1 MTTAK
6 WLVAGALALGLVPR
20 LAAADYWRYET
31 ESGSTAFTDDAKN
44 IPAKYR
50 ASAVKIAEEPLA
62 GYRKLT
68 VVQKTPAV
76 TPKSVASVRE
86 QRLADSAPV
95 GVEAPIAARSDVQ
108 RLGINVSG
116 VQVDID
122 ADADEPIHI
131 DKRQWLDGEGDY
143 FDHGGTMAPTTVIRK
158 GDRPLAYIDER

>member
-1 MTTAK
+1 MTAGK
-6 WLVAGALALGLVPR
+6 WLVVAALALGLVPK

-31 ESGSTAFTDDAKN
+31 DSGSTAFTDDAKN

-62 GYRKLT
+62 TYRKLS
-68 VVQKTPAV
+68 VVQTSPTATPNG
-76 TPKSVASVRE
+76 VAA
-86 QRLADSAPV
+86 QRADALPPRA
-95 GVEAPIAARSDVQ
+95 EAPLAQAGPGVQ

-131 DKRQWLDGEGDY
+131 DKRQWEDDNGDY

>member
-1 MTTAK
+1 MTAGK
-6 WLVAGALALGLVPR
+6 WLVAAALALGLVPR

-31 ESGSTAFTDDAKN
+31 DSGSTAFTDDAKN

-50 ASAVKIAEEPLA
+50 ASAVKIAEQPLA

-68 VVQKTPAV
+68 VVQKDPAV
-76 TPKSVASVRE
+76 TRKSVAPELAAAAPVRSE
-86 QRLADSAPV
+86 APV
-95 GVEAPIAARSDVQ
+95 GVASPDVQ

-131 DKRQWLDGEGDY
+131 DKRQWVDGQGDY